1 MDERV
6 NILVDAFRRT
16 TQQGV
21 TLEGVLLVI
30 FLFSFIVLSLVIS
43 YKLKIYF
50 EEHRLKKLFLEYSKN
65 IGLAEDEAEIIW
77 ETSKKINRD
86 PYLALEVKQTFE
98 KIIDYYIRTN
108 PNFDENK
115 IRHMRKVLGFD
126 YVPPFIPLTSTK
138 DIELYQS
145 GVLVSDKG
153 SFNVALVDKDELY
166 MYWAILD
173 SIPVRL
179 VKGDKVKINF
189 LRTDDAYYTI
199 DEEIEDIY
207 KEKDRYIVKIP
218 HTFHLVRTQK
228 RKEVRIK
235 VNLPVEVHIDKIK
248 INTETEDISLG
259 GLKFCIPKTENSY
272 MEYLKVGK
280 YIYLRLK
287 IENRTI
293 TAEGKIKNVIEKEDR
308 ICAGVEFIDLD
319 KNQQRILGEFISKKQ
334 MEIIEQYRKQ
344 KGL

>member
-21 TLEGVLLVI
+21 TIEGILLVI

-50 EEHRLKKLFLEYSKN
+50 EEHRLKKLFLDYAKS
-65 IGLAEDEAEIIW
+65 IGLSENESEIIW
-77 ETSKKINRD
+77 ETSQKINRD

-98 KIIDYYIRTN
+98 KIVDYYIKTH
-108 PNFDENK
+108 PDFDENK

-145 GVLVSDKG
+145 AVLISDKG
-153 SFNVALVDKDELY
+153 SFNITLVDKDERY

-173 SIPVRL
+173 SVPVRL
-179 VKGDKVKINF
+179 SKGDQVKINF
-189 LRTDDAYYTI
+189 LRTDDAFYTI
-199 DEEIEDIY
+199 EEKIEDIY
-207 KEKDRYIVKIP
+207 KDKNRYIIKIP

-228 RKEVRIK
+228 RKEIRIK

-259 GLKFCIPKTENSY
+259 GLKFCISKTENSY
-272 MEYLKVGK
+272 MDYLKVGK
-280 YIYLRLK
+280 YIYIRLK
-287 IENRTI
+287 IENRMI
-293 TAEGKIKNVIEKEDR
+293 TVEGKIKNVIEKENK
-308 ICAGVEFIDLD
+308 ICAGVEFTKLD
-319 KNQQRILGEFISKKQ
+319 KNQQSILGEFISKKQ